1 MIAKFM
7 HTVHS
12 VNVNGFI
19 NQLITRAPHLVCVY
33 LLYLYYMQWMH
44 RMILRHYIYYVSIN
58 VHDIYANTC
67 IYIYISMYVNIHI
80 IYIYNKYS
88 VYIYIFIYLL
98 MYTFSSLCI
107 CLHLS
112 FMGNYPQRINIHPA
126 SRGVAAHTAG
136 LFRSVRGAKGGFPPW
151 GSPS

>member
-33 LLYLYYMQWMH
+33 LLYLYYMQLMH

-67 IYIYISMYVNIHI
+67 IYVCMLIYIYI
-80 IYIYNKYS
+80 IYIY
-88 VYIYIFIYLL
+88 
-98 MYTFSSLCI
+98 
-107 CLHLS
+107 
-112 FMGNYPQRINIHPA
+112 
-126 SRGVAAHTAG
+126 
-136 LFRSVRGAKGGFPPW
+136 
-151 GSPS
+151 